1 MTDDVTGSVRS
12 LYEAFPYP
20 ERMPGGASDPY
31 LDMVR
36 AFSEAAPPGRL
47 AFLDAGCGTGINL
60 LGAATLYPHADV
72 YGCDINRVALDEIR
86 RDIASYGL
94 GNARVDEVEL
104 SELPADYGPEG
115 GFDMILCTGVLH
127 HMKSPEQALC
137 RLAARLAPQGVLRLM
152 VYSEKGRADLYR
164 FARVAQKLW
173 PSSAWSKVQ
182 QVQQAR
188 GLMSELGRHFP
199 AGVTPP
205 PPLRGT
211 WADANTVGD
220 AEFADRYLHP
230 HDKPYSASTLKSLV
244 EGAGLAFLD
253 WFEPREWDLSTL
265 LPDLAGSPDA
275 PPEFWDRVEI
285 LDELFERPKYDM
297 YLVGPEFQ
305 RRQVE
310 VGASTL
316 LATSPQLFLEQVT
329 VRGNPLA
336 YGARL
341 RTGGIEGVSHS
352 EGRLLTALGRR
363 FASIR
368 DLGQEWDEE
377 PTAARLDEAQNLLDR
392 GFLYSP
398 HPPQG

>member
-36 AFSEAAPPGRL
+36 AFSTCPPTSRL
-47 AFLDAGCGTGINL
+47 AFLDAGCGTGVNL

-72 YGCDINRVALDEIR
+72 YGCDINRVALEDIR
-86 RDIASYGL
+86 RDIAAYGL
-94 GNARVDEVEL
+94 SNAKVDEIEL
-104 SELPADYGPEG
+104 SQLPSDYGPEG
-115 GFDMILCTGVLH
+115 GFDMIFCTGVLH
-127 HMKSPEQALC
+127 HMGSPDEALR

-152 VYSEKGRADLYR
+152 VYSEKGRSDLYR
-164 FARVAQKLW
+164 FARAAQKLW
-173 PSSAWSKVQ
+173 PAQAWPMSKRVEL
-182 QVQQAR
+182 AR
-188 GLMSELGRHFP
+188 GLMAELGRHFQQGG
-199 AGVTPP
+199 ASP

-220 AEFADRYLHP
+220 AEFADRYLNP
-230 HDKPYSASTLKSLV
+230 HDKPYTPAGLKALID
-244 EGAGLAFLD
+244 GAGLRFLD
-253 WFEPREWDLSTL
+253 WFEPREWDLSAL
-265 LPDLAGSPDA
+265 LPDLGAGPDV
-275 PPEFWDRVEI
+275 PLDFWERVEL

-305 RRQVE
+305 RREVE

-341 RTGGIEGVSHS
+341 RTGGIEGVTHS
-352 EGRLLTALGRR
+352 DGRRLSALGRR
-363 FASIR
+363 FGSIR
-368 DLGQEWDEE
+368 DRCDEWDEE
-377 PTAARLDEAQNLLDR
+377 PTAARLDEAQSLLDR

-398 HPPQG
+398 HPPVG